1 MGIYDSNVNLIDSEL
16 DDETKQIMFEC
27 WLFDDLS
34 RLPDKQRK
42 ELLESAEY
50 ADVRKAWME
59 AGLINKVS
67 IMKLSKE
74 SDLERRE
81 SSAILALARANGHD
95 ADYAKYVK
103 LKAETRRLKDNMR
116 RRYGNRAKLN
126 ARKGQKEYI
135 SKNGISNLTLS
146 SSK

>member
-1 MGIYDSNVNLIDSEL
+1 MGIYDSNISIDNDIPNEVIQECQEL
-16 DDETKQIMFEC
+16 F
-27 WLFDDLS
+27 LFDDLS
-34 RLPDKQRK
+34 RMPDKQRK

-50 ADVRKAWME
+50 ADLRKAWME

-116 RRYGNRAKLN
+116 RRYGSKAKIVS
-126 ARKGQKEYI
+126 KKSQKDYI
-135 SKNGISNLTLS
+135 SKNGISNYILHGQ
-146 SSK
+146 

>member
-1 MGIYDSNVNLIDSEL
+1 MGIYDSNVNIISNDIDDSVIKECMEL
-16 DDETKQIMFEC
+16 FLFE
-27 WLFDDLS
+27 DLA

-42 ELLESAEY
+42 ELLESADY
-50 ADVRKAWME
+50 SDLRKAWME
-59 AGLINKVS
+59 AGLINKTS

-116 RRYGNRAKLN
+116 RRYGSKAKVVS
-126 ARKGQKEYI
+126 KKSQKEYI
-135 SKNGISNLTLS
+135 SKNGISNYVLQGQ
-146 SSK
+146 